1 MSFLYCNETTKITT
15 SPIVNVLTFWRKSR
29 LPYLTLSLSFSLVH
43 SVFLTFSVSLSL
55 SLSLCLCL
63 CLSLSL
69 THSHLYL
76 LFQRVAFS
84 HNLCNNASLLSF
96 PNKSNQNEPSCIAR
110 MEWSEVVGSSENVNW
125 NTLKR
130 KVKGRNE
137 GASSVTRFGKILP
150 LGYF

>member
-55 SLSLCLCL
+55 SLSLCLSV
-63 CLSLSL
+63 SLSL
-69 THSHLYL
+69 TQSHLYL